1 MGTTILNKLNKN
13 KNNNPIGVLDSGV
26 GGLTVLSRLIKV
38 LPNEGYI
45 YFGDTK
51 NLPYGNKT
59 PKELFKLVTEILDF
73 FASKDVK
80 AVVFGCNTTAAAV
93 YEQVKG
99 LYDFEIYPIIQNASA
114 KIEPQNFKRIGV
126 FATQA
131 TVTSKMYTKS
141 LKKYNPS
148 LEVFELAC
156 PEWVGFVENQKET
169 SQDAIL
175 NISKQMEVMKLFSPD
190 KIILGCTHYPYLL
203 DTLSKFE
210 EKEKFINPA
219 NAFVEYIKEDL
230 ANKRLL
236 SNEKDGKCQIW
247 VSKDPQNFLSAGKI
261 FFPEM
266 QLPHLFTSETEI
278 SVVGS

>member
-1 MGTTILNKLNKN
+1 MDTTILNNLN
-13 KNNNPIGVLDSGV
+13 KNNNPIGILDSGV
-26 GGLTVLSRLIKV
+26 GGLTVLNRLMKV
-38 LPNEGYI
+38 LPNENYI

-73 FASKDVK
+73 FESKNVK

-93 YEQVKG
+93 YEQVKN

-114 KIEPQNFKRIGV
+114 KINPQKFKRIGV

-131 TVTSKMYTKS
+131 TVSSKMYTKS
-141 LKKYNPS
+141 LKTHNPS

-156 PEWVGFVENQKET
+156 PEWVGFVENQKEA
-169 SQDAIL
+169 SQEAFS
-175 NISKQMEVMKLFSPD
+175 NISKQMDVMKLFSPD

-203 DTLSKFE
+203 DALSKFE

-230 ANKRLL
+230 ANKNLL
-236 SNEKDGKCQIW
+236 SKDKNGECQIW
-247 VSKDPQNFLSAGKI
+247 VSKDPQNFLKAGKM
-261 FFPEM
+261 FFPDM
-266 QLPHLFTSETEI
+266 PMPLLHISESENAC
-278 SVVGS
+278 SSC